1 MMLNAT
7 LDIPHRNRSCAAQGL
22 ILFLMEIAG
31 LDTEWTEGGLC
42 QELAGAQ
49 GKVGQRQRV
58 APPEITYSYLWFNSL
73 QVENH
78 HFPCYYI

>member
-7 LDIPHRNRSCAAQGL
+7 LNIPHRQRSCAAQDL

-31 LDTEWTEGGLC
+31 LDTDGTEGGLC

-49 GKVGQRQRV
+49 GKAGQRQCE
-58 APPEITYSYLWFNSL
+58 APLEITHSHLWFHSL
-73 QVENH
+73 EVKNH
-78 HFPCYYI
+78 HFQCYYI